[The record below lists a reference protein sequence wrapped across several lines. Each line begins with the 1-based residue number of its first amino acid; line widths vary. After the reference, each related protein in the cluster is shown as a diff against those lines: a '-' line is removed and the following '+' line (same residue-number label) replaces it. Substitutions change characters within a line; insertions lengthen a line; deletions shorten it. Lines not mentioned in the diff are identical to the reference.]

1 MAVTV
6 TFKHQLDDEVLYMW
20 ENMIVKG
27 TIKFVQVLIN
37 TDGEK
42 IMYSVFRVGKPSQL
56 INQDLLFSTKQELI
70 DSQ

>member
-70 DSQ
+70 DSL